1 MIPKKYILIF
11 FLIIIQLNMKKYKS
25 YLPTIPIY
33 PDNEKEILIVQNYV
47 KNRSMN
53 DISLF
58 QKTDE
63 SITYAFV
70 DEVNESLQELNSIIT
85 STHILIIIYLFKYS
99 INRARPKQ
107 INPTLNVLK
116 SNTADTPAY
125 PSGHAFQAYYLSKYL
140 SDKYPHKKELFDT
153 IAEEC
158 AMARVY
164 AGLHFPSD
172 NQFSRQMTDLL
183 FYSL

>member
-11 FLIIIQLNMKKYKS
+11 TLIIIQMNMKKYNK

-33 PDNEKEILIVQNYV
+33 PDNEKEILIVQKYV
-47 KNRSMN
+47 KDRSMN

-63 SITYAFV
+63 SIIYAFV
-70 DEVNESLQELNSIIT
+70 DQVNESLQELNSIIT
-85 STHILIIIYLFKYS
+85 SSHIIFFILFLKYS

-107 INPTLNVLK
+107 IDPSLNSLK

-125 PSGHAFQAYYLSKYL
+125 PSGHAFQAYYLAKYL
-140 SDKYPHKKELFDT
+140 SNKYPHKKEVLDH

-172 NQFSRQMTDLL
+172 NQFSRQMADLL

>member
-1 MIPKKYILIF
+1 MIPKKYYILIF
-11 FLIIIQLNMKKYKS
+11 LFIVFQISMKKYKY

-47 KNRSMN
+47 NNRSFN
-53 DISLF
+53 HISLF
-58 QKTDE
+58 QKTDL
-63 SITYAFV
+63 SIVFAFV
-70 DEVNESLQELNSIIT
+70 DHVNESLLDLHSIIT
-85 STHILIIIYLFKYS
+85 STHILFLILFLKYI

-107 INPTLNVLK
+107 IDPELK
-116 SNTADTPAY
+116 SLKSITADTPAY

-140 SDKYPHKKELFDT
+140 SDIYPHKKELFES
-153 IAEEC
+153 IAEDC

-172 NQFSRQMTDLL
+172 NQFSKQIVNLL
-183 FYSL
+183 F